1 MLDIRDLSLEFGQ
14 KSLFHGVNLLLQPNQ
29 RYSVVGANGTGKSS
43 FLKILAGDETS
54 SAGTVE
60 KAKSVTIAI
69 LKQDHFRYEH
79 DRVIDVVLKG
89 NTELWSALAEKE
101 QLLQQTDLNETECYR
116 LAALEEIIAHQGGYD
131 AEAIAQN
138 ILTGLGI
145 AAKYHYGPLSALS
158 GGYKLRVL
166 LAQVLFKK
174 PDIMLLD
181 EPTNHL
187 DILSIDWLEYFLK
200 EQFKGLLII
209 VSHDR
214 DFLNN
219 LSTHILD
226 IDYDTITQYFGNY
239 DYFEKAKEQTLI
251 QKQQE
256 LQNKEKKIEDMQRF
270 VDRFGAKASKA
281 RQAASRAKMIE
292 RVEADLPKIKDSS
305 VIKPY
310 FHFVPKRPSGKSV
323 LKVAHI
329 AKQFDDRILLNDISF
344 VLRRGEKC
352 AIIGPNGIGKSTLLK
367 ILLNQISADHGQY
380 EWSDTVQVGYFAQD
394 YQLQLPPN
402 LTVWEWIENKV
413 PATSQEIRNTLGQ
426 VLFRG
431 KDVEK
436 KLSMLSGGES
446 ARLVLASLILQQ
458 NNVLVLD
465 EPTNHLDLESIDAL
479 VEALHKFHGAI
490 LFVSHNRYFIDR
502 IATRII
508 ALTEQD
514 GARNYLGNY
523 HDYLSQYGQDHL
535 ARTKDKNKNTGSLK
549 TM

>member
-1 MLDIRDLSLEFGQ
+1 MLDIRDLCLDFGQ
-14 KSLFHGVNLLLQPNQ
+14 KSLFQGVNLLLQPNK
-29 RYSVVGANGTGKSS
+29 RYGVVGANGTGKSS
-43 FLKILAGDETS
+43 FLRILAGEETS
-54 SAGTVE
+54 SSGTVD
-60 KAKSVTIAI
+60 KAKSLTIGI

-79 DRVIDVVLKG
+79 DRVIDVVLRG
-89 NTELWSALAEKE
+89 NSALWSALVEKE
-101 QLLQQTDLNETECYR
+101 EILLKENLTESECYR

-131 AEAIAQN
+131 AEAVAQN

-145 AAKYHYGPLSALS
+145 AEKYHYGPLSALS

-166 LAQVLFKK
+166 LAQVLFQK

-187 DILSIDWLEYFLK
+187 DILSIDWLEDFLK
-200 EQFKGLLII
+200 DNFKGLLIY

-214 DFLNN
+214 GFLNN

-226 IDYDTITQYFGNY
+226 VDYETITPYVGNY
-239 DYFEKAKEQTLI
+239 DHFEKAKELTLI

-256 LQNKEKKIEDMQRF
+256 LEGKEKQIADMQRF

-281 RQAASRAKMIE
+281 RQAASRVKMIE

-310 FHFVPKRPSGKSV
+310 FHFVPKKPSGKSV
-323 LKVAHI
+323 LKVEHI
-329 AKQFDDRILLNDISF
+329 CKQYDERVLLNDISF
-344 VLRRGEKC
+344 ILRRGEKC
-352 AIIGPNGIGKSTLLK
+352 AVIGPNGIGKSTLLK
-367 ILLNQISADHGQY
+367 TLLGETQANKGQY

-394 YQLQLPPN
+394 YHLQMQDN
-402 LTVWEWIENKV
+402 LTIWEWIESKV
-413 PATSQEIRNTLGQ
+413 AAPSQEIRNALGQ

-502 IATRII
+502 IATRVI
-508 ALTEQD
+508 ALTEED

-523 HDYLSQYGQDHL
+523 HDYLTQYGKDHL
-535 ARTKDKNKNTGSLK
+535 ARLNDKK
-549 TM
+549 

>member
-1 MLDIRDLSLEFGQ
+1 MLDVKDLGLDFGQ
-14 KSLFHGVNLLLQPNQ
+14 KSLFHGVNLLLQPNN
-29 RYSVVGANGTGKSS
+29 RYGIVGANGTGKSS
-43 FLKILAGDETS
+43 FLRILAAEETPS
-54 SAGTVE
+54 SGTVE
-60 KAKSVTIAI
+60 KAKSLTVGI
-69 LKQDHFRYEH
+69 LKQDHFRYEN
-79 DRVIDVVLKG
+79 DRIIDVVIRG
-89 NTELWSALAEKE
+89 NAALWAALVEKE
-101 QLLQQTDLNETECYR
+101 ELLAKENLTESDCYR
-116 LAALEEIIAHQGGYD
+116 LAALEEIIAHQDGYD
-131 AEAIAQN
+131 AEAVVQN

-145 AAKYHYGPLSALS
+145 TEKYHHGPLSALS

-166 LAQVLFKK
+166 LAQVLFQK

-187 DILSIDWLEYFLK
+187 DILSIDWLEDFLQ
-200 EQFKGLLII
+200 ESFKGILIF

-226 IDYDTITQYFGNY
+226 VDYETITLYVGNY
-239 DYFEKAKEQTLI
+239 SHFEKAKESTLLL
-251 QKQQE
+251 KQQE
-256 LQNKEKKIEDMQRF
+256 LESKGKQIAEMQRF

-281 RQAASRAKMIE
+281 RQAASREKMIE

-323 LKVAHI
+323 LKVEHLC
-329 AKQFDDRILLNDISF
+329 KQYDERVLLNDISF
-344 VLRRGEKC
+344 ILRRGEKC
-352 AIIGPNGIGKSTLLK
+352 AVIGPNGIGKSTLLK
-367 ILLNQISADHGQY
+367 TLLGQTQANKGQY
-380 EWSDTVQVGYFAQD
+380 EWSETVQIGYFAQD
-394 YQLQLPPN
+394 YQVELPGH
-402 LTVWEWIENKV
+402 LSIWEWLENKV
-413 PATSQEIRNTLGQ
+413 TATSQEIRNTLGQ

-446 ARLVLASLILQQ
+446 ARLVLANLILQQ
-458 NNVLVLD
+458 NNLLILD

-508 ALTEQD
+508 ALTEND

-523 HDYLSQYGQDHL
+523 HDYLDQYGKDHL
-535 ARTKDKNKNTGSLK
+535 ARLK
-549 TM
+549 GKKE